1 MNALEAHDLVFTYK
15 GRGQETPALRGCTL
29 SAARGEF
36 TAVIGKSG
44 SGKTTLLHCLAGLLV
59 PDQGHIRIGSSFLT
73 EMNEEQRSL
82 FRLQNIGLVF
92 QSCAMVPELTIG
104 ENLRLPFEAAG
115 LKLDEERLAEL
126 KNRLD
131 IADLEDRYPQEG
143 SGGQLQRAAIARALA
158 GNPQVIL
165 ADEPTGNLD
174 QENTLT
180 VFSMLK
186 ECQREYGQTVIL
198 VTHDLMLAKQADRM
212 VMMEDGRILDS

>member
-131 IADLEDRYPQEG
+131 IADLEDRYPQEC

-165 ADEPTGNLD
+165 ADEPTGHLD

>member
-59 PDQGHIRIGSSFLT
+59 PNQGHIRIGSSFLT

-131 IADLEDRYPQEG
+131 IADLEDRYPQEC

>member
-131 IADLEDRYPQEG
+131 IADLEDRYPQEC

-158 GNPQVIL
+158 EQ
-165 ADEPTGNLD
+165 
-174 QENTLT
+174 
-180 VFSMLK
+180 LK
-186 ECQREYGQTVIL
+186 QRDIPVRIEHRNI
-198 VTHDLMLAKQADRM
+198 
-212 VMMEDGRILDS
+212 DGDTKVR

>member
-1 MNALEAHDLVFTYK
+1 MNALEAQNLVFTYK

-131 IADLEDRYPQEG
+131 IADLEDRYPQEC

>member
-1 MNALEAHDLVFTYK
+1 MNALEAQDLFFTYK

-104 ENLRLPFEAAG
+104 ENLRLPFEAAV

-131 IADLEDRYPQEG
+131 IADLEDRYPQEC

>member
-1 MNALEAHDLVFTYK
+1 MNALEAQDLFFTYK
-15 GRGQETPALRGCTL
+15 GRGLETPALRGCTL

-131 IADLEDRYPQEG
+131 IADLEDRYPQEC

>member
-131 IADLEDRYPQEG
+131 IADLEDRYPQEC

>member
-1 MNALEAHDLVFTYK
+1 MNALEAQDLVFTYK

-59 PDQGHIRIGSSFLT
+59 PNQGHIRIGSSFLT

-131 IADLEDRYPQEG
+131 IADLEDRYPQEC

>member
-1 MNALEAHDLVFTYK
+1 MNALEAQDLVFTYK

-29 SAARGEF
+29 SEARGEF

-131 IADLEDRYPQEG
+131 IADLEDRYPQEC

>member
-1 MNALEAHDLVFTYK
+1 MNALEAQDLVFTYK

-131 IADLEDRYPQEG
+131 IADLEDRYPQEC

>member
-131 IADLEDRYPQEG
+131 IADLEDRYPQEC
-143 SGGQLQRAAIARALA
+143 SGGQLQRAAITRALA

>member
-1 MNALEAHDLVFTYK
+1 MNVLEAENLRYTYK
-15 GRGQETPALRGCTL
+15 GRGPDTPALRGCTL
-29 SAARGEF
+29 SAGKGEF
-36 TAVIGKSG
+36 LAVIGKSG
-44 SGKTTLLHCLAGLLV
+44 SGKTTLLHCLAGLLK
-59 PDQGHIRIGSSFLT
+59 PEQGKIRIGSAVLT
-73 EMNEEQRSL
+73 DMNEEQKSA
-82 FRLQNIGLVF
+82 FRLQDIGLIF

-104 ENLRLPFEAAG
+104 ENLRLPFEASG
-115 LKLDEERLAEL
+115 LTLDEERLAEL
-126 KNRLD
+126 KNRLE
-131 IADLEDRYPQEG
+131 IRNLEDRYPEEC

-174 QENTLT
+174 QENTLK

-212 VMMEDGRILDS
+212 VMMEDGRIVAS

>member
-1 MNALEAHDLVFTYK
+1 MNALEAQDLFFTYK

-131 IADLEDRYPQEG
+131 IADLEDRYPQEC

>member
-1 MNALEAHDLVFTYK
+1 MNALEAQDLFFTYK

-131 IADLEDRYPQEG
+131 IEDLEDRYPQEC